1 MYFKLFISSLLFLPA
16 TAGQVLPC
24 IHHHQGVTFGLQTWK
39 ALLLLYLEIYHTW
52 VVPVI
57 PGEPFLASL
66 KFRKFPCGFNLKNV
80 HVTCRSVKDKV
91 KSAVAEHF
99 AIDVSSLHL
108 THPTFFS
115 RLDSKKAVT
124 AHDEYWHMH
133 VDKETYPEFHYT
145 SLLYLTDHGRDF
157 RGGDFVFVDSNDRMN
172 RSDLHI

>member
-1 MYFKLFISSLLFLPA
+1 MFNIYQGLNIFSHFYLISGAWSWVYPIYIWSYFF
-16 TAGQVLPC
+16 
-24 IHHHQGVTFGLQTWK
+24 
-39 ALLLLYLEIYHTW
+39 
-52 VVPVI
+52 
-57 PGEPFLASL
+57 
-66 KFRKFPCGFNLKNV
+66 
-80 HVTCRSVKDKV
+80 CRSVKDKV

-157 RGGDFVFVDSNDRMN
+157 RGGEFVFVDSNDRMN
-172 RSDLHI
+172 RFHISIFKP